1 MNCATALKATLV
13 FSLVVVATSGVLAQA
28 PVAVNPAIDAMERQL
43 EIGRH
48 ERLLTRMAEN
58 DAALNAFTTD
68 GCSGGL
74 SIGWEQLAG
83 RFPEFSARHG
93 DEPPWQEC
101 CVIHDR
107 RYHAGGEG
115 AVAASE
121 SFDQR
126 RTADLEL
133 ATCVVETGVRQSL
146 SLQEIYGLSESQIRL
161 LYHAIAELM
170 YRAVRLGGIPCT
182 TQAWRW
188 GYGWPNCR

>member
-1 MNCATALKATLV
+1 MNCATGLKATLV

-48 ERLLTRMAEN
+48 ERLLTRTAEN

-93 DEPPWQEC
+93 DEPPIAVREPRQKIFRDGMNLPPIDEPLAEMC
-101 CVIHDR
+101 TDDTNTPTRLEILLLLVID
-107 RYHAGGEG
+107 EQI
-115 AVAASE
+115 E
-121 SFDQR
+121 LFD
-126 RTADLEL
+126 
-133 ATCVVETGVRQSL
+133 VVGICGKEERL
-146 SLQEIYGLSESQIRL
+146 HIGLSGVVIGQRSADPEQ
-161 LYHAIAELM
+161 
-170 YRAVRLGGIPCT
+170 VV
-182 TQAWRW
+182 
-188 GYGWPNCR
+188 